1 MTIMFVLATSV
12 LLLSSLF
19 VARAEYK
26 TPPATYEA
34 KVFTAWAKERVLD
47 KAGSGAVSRKAQI
60 HVSLAEDGSDSV

>member
-1 MTIMFVLATSV
+1 MLSIAFF
-12 LLLSSLF
+12 LLSSLF
-19 VARAEYK
+19 VARADYK

-34 KVFTAWAKERVLD
+34 KAFTTWAKERVLD